1 MMMCTSFFI
10 NFILLLQ
17 YAFFYLFCS
26 ENSNKT
32 RYDYKTIQKKFLLC
46 LNEVF
51 VVNGKKYY
59 EGVSSDIRFTHAVT
73 NDSFMLKPFHRSKGD
88 IVAID
93 SVYIDYERSS

>member
-1 MMMCTSFFI
+1 M
-10 NFILLLQ
+10 
-17 YAFFYLFCS
+17 LFS
-26 ENSNKT
+26 IYFAVKIAT
-32 RYDYKTIQKKFLLC
+32 KQDMIIKPFKKKFLLC

-93 SVYIDYERSS
+93 SAYIDYERSS

>member
-1 MMMCTSFFI
+1 MLFSIFF
-10 NFILLLQ
+10 
-17 YAFFYLFCS
+17 CC

-93 SVYIDYERSS
+93 SAYIDYEISS